1 MRALLTA
8 ACCLLAATSPPVQAI
23 SVGETAP
30 IIEAPAGDGSEFSLE
45 ALRGEVVYLDFWAS
59 WCPPC
64 RAAMPALD
72 ALHERLGERG
82 FSVVGI
88 NVDRSRDAALRMLK
102 SVPVDFP
109 IVFDPDGHWA
119 ARYALPGMPSGFLVD
134 REGIVRYRH
143 EGYSAGDVPALKQE
157 IERLL
162 EEEEQ

>member
-8 ACCLLAATSPPVQAI
+8 ACSLLAATSPPVQAV

-30 IIEAPAGDGSEFSLE
+30 IIEAPARDGSEFSLE

-82 FSVVGI
+82 FSVIGI
-88 NVDRSRDAALRMLK
+88 NVDHSRDAALRMLK

-109 IVFDPDGHWA
+109 IVFDPEGHWA

-134 REGIVRYRH
+134 RKGIVRYRH